1 MNETALPSLDELTLH
16 DLQPSQ
22 FYVSEDKYNA
32 VLRWFDPND
41 LSGFEP
47 IPLKVLDGV
56 VVMLDGHTRAVA
68 ALNAGLVRVPLLW
81 EPEECDW
88 EMYRR
93 CVRECR
99 LRDVF
104 TPADLVPRVI
114 PAEEYWQK
122 WDAWCDRMQAEVQR
136 ERDEKN
142 E

>member
-81 EPEECDW
+81 EPEE
-88 EMYRR
+88 
-93 CVRECR
+93 
-99 LRDVF
+99 
-104 TPADLVPRVI
+104 
-114 PAEEYWQK
+114 
-122 WDAWCDRMQAEVQR
+122 
-136 ERDEKN
+136 
-142 E
+142 

>member
-1 MNETALPSLDELTLH
+1 MNDLPALETLTLS

-22 FYVSEDKYNA
+22 FWISEAKLEG

-41 LSGFEP
+41 LSKFEP
-47 IPLKVLDGV
+47 IPLKVLDGA

-68 ALNAGLVRVPLLW
+68 ALNAGLVRVPLIW
-81 EPEECDW
+81 EPDEWDW

-104 TPADLVPRVI
+104 SPSDLVPRVI
-114 PAEEYWQK
+114 PAEEYWEK
-122 WDAWCDRMQAEVQR
+122 WDAWCDRMQQEVLR
-136 ERDEKN
+136 ERAEKN

>member
-1 MNETALPSLDELTLH
+1 MNELPALETLTLA

-22 FYVSEDKYNA
+22 FYISEDKYRA

-47 IPLKVLDGV
+47 IPVRFLDDA

-68 ALNAGLVRVPLLW
+68 ALNAGLTRVPLCW
-81 EPEECDW
+81 DPEEWDW

-99 LRDVF
+99 LRDVCS
-104 TPADLVPRVI
+104 PLDLVPRVI
-114 PAEEYWQK
+114 SAEEYWQK
-122 WDAWCDRMQAEVQR
+122 WDAWCDRMQEEVRKER
-136 ERDEKN
+136 EEAN
-142 E
+142 EQA